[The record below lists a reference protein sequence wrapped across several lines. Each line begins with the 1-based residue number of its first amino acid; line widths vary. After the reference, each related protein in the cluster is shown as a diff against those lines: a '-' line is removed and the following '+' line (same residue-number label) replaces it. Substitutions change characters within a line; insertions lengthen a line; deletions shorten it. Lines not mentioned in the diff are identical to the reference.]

1 MTQPDSRR
9 RMLVSLLPA
18 LMLLFLLLIS
28 AEAASDGCRRALS
41 VCARML
47 VPALF
52 PFFVLSSLLNTLGLP
67 GLLGRALAPAA
78 MRLYGVSGAGASAL
92 LMGLCGGYPAGAAY
106 IAELEKSGAV
116 TCREAER
123 LLAFCNNSGPAFLI
137 GAVGCGVFHS
147 AKAGVLLYVAHV
159 AAALL
164 TGLFFRQRGYPKEI
178 PPVFLDAVDPAA
190 ALTDAVRHSVT
201 AILQVCGFA
210 VFFSVLLAVA
220 ENLGLLELPLRTLN
234 GLGASPAVVRPLL
247 AGLLELGSGV
257 AAMEGMALSPA
268 AMALAAFLTGW
279 GGLSVYFQTRAL
291 LTEGKAK
298 GALHITGH
306 LLSASIGA
314 MAAFL
319 LGTLFL

>member
-1 MTQPDSRR
+1 MTKPDSRR
-9 RMLVSLLPA
+9 RMLLPLLTA
-18 LMLLFLLLIS
+18 LLLLFLLLIS
-28 AEAASDGCRRALS
+28 AEAAADGCRRALA

-52 PFFVLSSLLNTLGLP
+52 PFFVLSSLLNALGLP

-92 LMGLCGGYPAGAAY
+92 LMGLCGGYPTGAAY
-106 IAELEKSGAV
+106 IAELEKNGAV

-147 AKAGVLLYVAHV
+147 VKAGLLLYAAHV

-164 TGLFFRQRGYPKEI
+164 TGLFFRVRSFPEEI
-178 PPVFLDAVDPAA
+178 PPVFLD
-190 ALTDAVRHSVT
+190 
-201 AILQVCGFA
+201 GFVA
-210 VFFSVLLAVA
+210 FFSVLLSAA
-220 ENLGLLELPLRTLN
+220 ESLGLLDLPLRALT
-234 GLGASPAVVRPLL
+234 GLGAPPAVVRPML

-268 AMALAAFLTGW
+268 SLALAAFLTGW

-291 LTEGKAK
+291 LAEGKAK
-298 GALHITGH
+298 GALHLAGH

-314 MAAFL
+314 AAAFL
-319 LGTLFL
+319 LGALFL

>member
-1 MTQPDSRR
+1 MTKPDSRR
-9 RMLVSLLPA
+9 RMLLPLLTA
-18 LMLLFLLLIS
+18 LLLLFLLLIS
-28 AEAASDGCRRALS
+28 AEAAADGCRRALA

-52 PFFVLSSLLNTLGLP
+52 PFFVLSSLLNALGLP

-92 LMGLCGGYPAGAAY
+92 LMGLCGGYPTGAAY
-106 IAELEKSGAV
+106 IAELEKNGAV

-147 AKAGVLLYVAHV
+147 VKAGLLLYAAHV

-164 TGLFFRQRGYPKEI
+164 TGLFFRVRSFPEEI

-190 ALTDAVRHSVT
+190 ALTAAVRQSVT
-201 AILQVCGFA
+201 AILQVCGFV
-210 VFFSVLLAVA
+210 VFFSVLLSAA
-220 ENLGLLELPLRTLN
+220 ENLGLLDLPLRALT
-234 GLGASPAVVRPLL
+234 GLGAPPAVVRPML

-268 AMALAAFLTGW
+268 SLALAAFLTGW

-291 LTEGKAK
+291 LAEGKAK
-298 GALHITGH
+298 GALHIAGH

-314 MAAFL
+314 AAAFL
-319 LGTLFL
+319 LGALFL